1 MPQSLSGHHVGV
13 TVSDLETTVAF
24 YRDVLGL
31 PVLDRFEVSGEAFE
45 TVTGLEGAGGR
56 FVHLDAGDVRLELVE
71 YEPAGE
77 TLEDSDLNQPGA
89 AHVGLA
95 VDDLASVYAGL
106 SDDVE
111 TLSAPQTT
119 ASGTTLCFLRDP
131 EGNLVELLEA

>member
-1 MPQSLSGHHVGV
+1 MPSSLSGHHVGL

-31 PVLDRFEVSGEAFE
+31 EVLDRFEVSGQAFE
-45 TVTGLEGAGGR
+45 TVTELEGSSGR

-71 YEPAGE
+71 YEPAGAA
-77 TLEDSDLNQPGA
+77 LEDSDLNQPGA

-95 VDDLASVYAGL
+95 VDDLESVYAGL
-106 SDDVE
+106 PEDVE
-111 TLSAPQTT
+111 TLSDPQTT